1 MSLTVL
7 WPKLFADLFLLLL
20 FVSVY
25 RLEKLRSLRLLAGV
39 VVVLLLRDFLYSYFG
54 IENIIP
60 LSELLVLL
68 FYLMWLR
75 SYTGRRSSDL
85 VYLLLN
91 AAAFAAG
98 ISTAIWEWLPQ
109 SPFYLS
115 IVLLAD
121 MFYLSIALGIVSPFN
136 TENCEIILR
145 TRFVLIAGFF
155 MAYLIGLLYGYRDP
169 MIHRLLLPST
179 ALIHGFVLVRYN
191 GLLQEQ
197 TRQSVAF
204 YSTNLDATYGF
215 MENLGKAITAKIDLP
230 NVLQIIISSAAQNT
244 GADAGAILMVDEY
257 ENVLNVQATHGIYPP
272 LSPVAEIVRIKPSSL
287 KRHFAETSIPIGE
300 TPLGEAVREGRPIF
314 IRDARQDERLRWNLE
329 DDIMFISSL
338 IAIPLVVGNRVLGV
352 LSILKRA
359 QNRFFEE
366 RDFEHLN
373 TFAEFASITI
383 DNIYTYLEVLE
394 KREIERELDIAAEIQ
409 QKLLPTRVPEIPRAS
424 IGVYTRPARGVSGD
438 YYDIIRLDKRK
449 VALVICDVAGKG
461 IPAALV
467 MIMIRSILHLVVSP
481 QRDAATTLSWINRGI
496 TGRIDIDHFATI
508 GFVVYDH
515 ENKEI
520 LYSNAAHLPLLVYK
534 QKTGTLHK
542 VDTPGLPIGVERAGS
557 YGQKRFTLADGDLIV
572 LCTDGVLEAMNG
584 EGKQYSVE
592 GLKRVVTANADMEV
606 GDLVETIRRDLAE
619 FVGSAR
625 QFDDQTLLL
634 MRV

>member
-1 MSLTVL
+1 MSFSVL
-7 WPKLFADLFLLLL
+7 WPKLFANLFLLLL

-25 RLEKLRSLRLLAGV
+25 RLGRLKSLRLLAGV
-39 VVVLLLRDFLYSYFG
+39 VIVLLLRDLLYSYTG
-54 IENIIP
+54 IENVIP

-68 FYLMWLR
+68 LYLMWLR

-85 VYLLLN
+85 AYLLLN

-98 ISTAIWEWLPQ
+98 TSAAVWGWLPQ

-121 MFYLSIALGIVSPFN
+121 MFYLSIVLGIVSPFN
-136 TENCEIILR
+136 TEDCDIILR

-155 MAYLIGLLYGYRDP
+155 LAYLIGLLYGYRDP
-169 MIHRLLLPST
+169 MIHRLLLPSM
-179 ALIHGFVLVRYN
+179 ALIHGFVLIRYN
-191 GLLQEQ
+191 GLLQER

-230 NVLQIIISSAAQNT
+230 KVLQIIISSAAQNT

-272 LSPVAEIVRIKPSSL
+272 MRPVAEIVRVKPSSL
-287 KRHFAETSIPIGE
+287 KRHFTETPIPIGE
-300 TPLGEAVREGRPIF
+300 TALGEAVREGRPIF
-314 IRDARQDERLRWNLE
+314 IRDARQDERLKWNLE

-338 IAIPLVVGNRVLGV
+338 IAIPLVVGKRVLGV

-409 QKLLPTRVPEIPRAS
+409 QKLLPARVPEIPRAS
-424 IGVYTRPARGVSGD
+424 VAVYSRPARGVSGD

-508 GFVVYDH
+508 GFVIYDH
-515 ENKEI
+515 ENREV

-534 QKTGTLHK
+534 HKSGTLHK
-542 VDTPGLPIGVERAGS
+542 VDTAGLPIGVERGGS
-557 YGQKRFTLADGDLIV
+557 YGQKKFTLADGDLMV

-606 GDLVETIRRDLAE
+606 GDLVATIRRDLAE